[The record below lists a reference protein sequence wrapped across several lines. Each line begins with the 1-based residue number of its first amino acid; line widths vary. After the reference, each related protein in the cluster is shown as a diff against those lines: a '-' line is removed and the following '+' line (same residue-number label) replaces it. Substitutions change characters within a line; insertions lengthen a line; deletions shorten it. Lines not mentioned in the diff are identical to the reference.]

1 MKKEYKAPLMEVT
14 DGRMFYDFCGTVTGS
29 DGGGGTGE
37 DEEELS
43 KHRNE
48 PKTVDDNWGNLW

>member
-14 DGRMFYDFCGTVTGS
+14 DGRMFYDVCGTVTGS

-37 DEEELS
+37 EEEDMS
-43 KHRNE
+43 KNRQVGNSN
-48 PKTVDDNWGNLW
+48 DNWGNLW

>member
-14 DGRMFYDFCGTVTGS
+14 DGRMFYDVCGTVTGS

-37 DEEELS
+37 GEEELS
-43 KHRNE
+43 KHRTE
-48 PKTVDDNWGNLW
+48 PKTDDSNWGNLW